1 MNERYRPSLVLGEPT
16 GNLTG
21 PQKPSSGHKETSVFL
36 TKQRE
41 PVLISGSEV
50 CSLQSLTEE
59 VELPGARGS
68 REPEHR
74 GHSGARRRSQFGQRC
89 LAGGVIMSQSTGHL
103 LCSAATNS
111 LLPPEQI
118 HHHPQ
123 PEVQLFRAQ
132 QGNIITKVYSDHLP
146 ESQSTQVPQRHKPT
160 FCGQETKLTLIRR
173 WV

>member
-74 GHSGARRRSQFGQRC
+74 GHSGAGRRSQFGQRR
-89 LAGGVIMSQSTGHL
+89 LAGVIMSQSTGHL
-103 LCSAATNS
+103 LCSAATHS
-111 LLPPEQI
+111 LLPPEQV

-123 PEVQLFRAQ
+123 PEVQPFRAQ
-132 QGNIITKVYSDHLP
+132 QRNIITMVYSDHLP
-146 ESQSTQVPQRHKPT
+146 KSQSTQVPQRHKPT
-160 FCGQETKLTLIRR
+160 FCRQETKLTLIRR